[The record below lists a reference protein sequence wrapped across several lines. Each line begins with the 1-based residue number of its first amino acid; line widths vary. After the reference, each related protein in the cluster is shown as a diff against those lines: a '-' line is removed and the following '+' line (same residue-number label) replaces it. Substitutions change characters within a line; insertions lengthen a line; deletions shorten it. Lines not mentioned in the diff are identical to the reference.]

1 VRVEVRLFATLARY
15 LPKNH
20 HAGST
25 LLDVAEGSS
34 VADVA
39 RALGIPGDRSWI
51 ALVNDRDA
59 QDDRR
64 LVEGDV
70 VTLFPPLAG
79 GAGGGWYTQPL
90 RRARGE
96 ESEASR
102 NPVGLPDFKSGVR
115 L

>member
-1 VRVEVRLFATLARY
+1 MRVEVRLFATLARY
-15 LPKNH
+15 LPNDH
-20 HAGST
+20 RAGAT
-25 LLDVAEGSS
+25 LLDVADDST

-39 RALGIPGDRSWI
+39 HSLGIPGDLSRI
-51 ALVNDRDA
+51 VLVNDRDA
-59 QDDRR
+59 NDDRR
-64 LVEGDV
+64 LAEGDV

-79 GAGGGWYTQPL
+79 GAGGSDTLTAGN
-90 RRARGE
+90 RARGE